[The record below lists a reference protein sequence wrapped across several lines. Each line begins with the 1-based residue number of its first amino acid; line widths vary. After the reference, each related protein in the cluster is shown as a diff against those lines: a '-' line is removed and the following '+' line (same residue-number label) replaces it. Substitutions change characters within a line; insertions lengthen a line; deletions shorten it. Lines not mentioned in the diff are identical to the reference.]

1 VVQIRYVY
9 GINSSGRYCTLLRDK
24 NVLNATE
31 TELLE
36 SIKKR
41 LEVIIALSLREQA
54 SQDKRFSLKEQIE
67 LLDGFGLRPKDIAD
81 ILGKTSGHVSKE
93 LVGIRR
99 TKKK

>member
-1 VVQIRYVY
+1 MKV
-9 GINSSGRYCTLLRDK
+9 LK
-24 NVLNATE
+24 NME
-31 TELLE
+31 KELLE

-81 ILGKTSGHVSKE
+81 ILGKTGGHVNKE
-93 LVGIRR
+93 LVSIRR
-99 TKKK
+99 KAKKK